1 MDVKPIYEL
10 RTRMRA
16 AAIAGTNLL
25 AEDFRFKRAAEAI
38 KPLEATS
45 PVFAKIGEFVQT
57 LLTPNCP
64 APAQTLLE
72 ALTLADSVLC
82 TLSMVEVN
90 GSVAPLPIQQYE
102 KHTIVHAPYS
112 LLYHLREAVTFSS
125 GNHYAFICDA
135 YDREPMW
142 FEDFRVKLYLVQ
154 ALGSS
159 STMFAE
165 AAAKWL
171 ANQKDAVL
179 PLLKKDFNPKGK
191 REMVRRVQIIEIV
204 SGEHADSFYIEMLE
218 TAEKEVRQ
226 ALIYALRHNEENID
240 LLIGYTKSERGKCK
254 EAAMRALASMECER
268 AYAFFKSKPKSALP
282 YLRTA
287 TTKWSAVL
295 IAEWFHATVAAM
307 DNALECNS
315 RDRALHM
322 LVSMENREKIDFL
335 QELLAAFIGKGG
347 EEICACYREALQ
359 RRKNNG
365 VGAMPQLN
373 YDLMSPL
380 PYSRYERMRF
390 FEDSMGMLLFFSLI
404 TAADESLEEMAMDL
418 YEHSG
423 ENTNGSTINPSFLA
437 AAAMAKLL
445 NGENCVTWLQSQAE
459 EKKISLKLCK
469 DTISIVLS
477 YVHWENGGY
486 VLRGYYMHYSDD
498 RPEIIEQ
505 QLYLPAEKNNAEW
518 LFDYKIHKKA

>member
-25 AEDFRFKRAAEAI
+25 AEDFRFKKAAEAI
-38 KPLEATS
+38 KPLETAS
-45 PVFAKIGEFVQT
+45 PVFAKIGEYVHT
-57 LLTPNCP
+57 LLTQECP
-64 APAQTLLE
+64 TPAQTLLE
-72 ALTLADSVLC
+72 ALTLVDSVLC
-82 TLSMVEVN
+82 TLGMVEVD
-90 GSVAPLPIQQYE
+90 GSAMPLSIQQYE
-102 KHTIVHAPYS
+102 EHIAVNAPYS
-112 LLYHLREAVTFSS
+112 LLYHLREAVTLSS
-125 GNHYAFICDA
+125 GNHYAYICDT
-135 YDREPMW
+135 YDREPEW
-142 FEDFRVKLYLVQ
+142 FEDFRVKSYLVQ

-159 STMFAE
+159 STMFAD

-171 ANQKDAVL
+171 ANQGEAVL
-179 PLLKKDFNPKGK
+179 PLLKKDFDPKGK
-191 REMVRRVQIIEIV
+191 REMVRRVQIIETV
-204 SGEHADSFYIEMLE
+204 LEERADSFYIEMLQ

-226 ALIYALRHNEENID
+226 ALIYALRYNQENID

-254 EAAMRALASMECER
+254 EAAIRALASMESER

-282 YLRTA
+282 YLRTT
-287 TTKWSAVL
+287 TTKWSAAL
-295 IAEWFHATVAAM
+295 IAEWFHATIAAL
-307 DNALECNS
+307 DNALDDEG
-315 RDRALHM
+315 RDRALRM
-322 LVSMENREKIDFL
+322 LVSMESREKIDFL
-335 QELLAAFIGKGG
+335 QELLAAFVGKGG

-380 PYSRYERMRF
+380 PHSRYDRMRF

-404 TAADESLEEMAMDL
+404 TAADESLEALAMDL

-423 ENTNGSTINPSFLA
+423 ENTDGSTINPSFLP

-445 NGENCVTWLQSQAE
+445 KGENCVTWLQSQAE
-459 EKKISLKLCK
+459 QKKISLKLCK

-486 VLRGYYMHYSDD
+486 ILRGYYMNYTDD

-505 QLYLPAEKNNAEW
+505 QLQLSAEKNNAGW
-518 LFDYKIHKKA
+518 LMG